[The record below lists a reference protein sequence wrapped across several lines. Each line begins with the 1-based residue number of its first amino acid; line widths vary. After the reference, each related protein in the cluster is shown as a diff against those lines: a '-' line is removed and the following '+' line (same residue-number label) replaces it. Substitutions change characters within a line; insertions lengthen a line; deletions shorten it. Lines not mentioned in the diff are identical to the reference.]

1 MNHLI
6 GQKRKHD
13 VVWHRSGKIELS
25 AYVVKTLGIARGDSI
40 GVMGDNEEYYLY
52 VSSKGD
58 RGIRCKAAC
67 YPSNRG
73 GWNMKAHCKEL
84 TDAIFRIVGD
94 ADSDKVRMAVGESVE
109 RDGVKCVTLLYMLK
123 I

>member
-1 MNHLI
+1 MNQLI

-25 AYVVKTLGIARGDSI
+25 AYVVKELGIARGDSI
-40 GVMGDNEEYYLY
+40 GVMGDKGEYYLY

-58 RGIRCKAAC
+58 RGIRCKATC
-67 YPSNRG
+67 YPSHKG
-73 GWNMKAHCKEL
+73 GRNMKTHCKEL
-84 TDAIFRIVGD
+84 TNAIYRIVGGE
-94 ADSDKVRMAVGESVE
+94 KEEKIKMAVGDIRELAG
-109 RDGVKCVTLLYMLK
+109 RKCLVLLYMLR

>member
-40 GVMGDNEEYYLY
+40 GVMQDRGEYYLY
-52 VSSKGD
+52 VSSKGEQ
-58 RGIRCKAAC
+58 GVRCKATC
-67 YPSNRG
+67 YPSRIG
-73 GWNMKAHCKEL
+73 SRAMKTHCKEL
-84 TDAIFRIVGD
+84 TDEMYRIIGAD
-94 ADSDKVRMAVGESVE
+94 ADKLRMAVGEVVE
-109 RDGVKCVTLLYMLK
+109 RDEQTLLTLLVGLRL
-123 I
+123 